1 MDPTPLARLSVVA
14 MASEVLVDSVYFT
27 TPDHH
32 LSLPWTDDS
41 FRRIAKASS
50 QWSTGQ
56 VSGPVVVLWSQWTMI
71 NLRRGLYWL
80 GIAELTE
87 RSRLWEGG
95 ARLLL
100 RLQQQRPSEATS
112 SSPRALGQESGGL
125 LCGRRVLDR
134 SSKLS
139 GPQSLGD
146 L

>member
-1 MDPTPLARLSVVA
+1 MRSLLT
-14 MASEVLVDSVYFT
+14 VYFT

-95 ARLLL
+95 ASLLL
-100 RLQQQRPSEATS
+100 RLQQQRPFH
-112 SSPRALGQESGGL
+112 RL
-125 LCGRRVLDR
+125 LRIASQG
-134 SSKLS
+134 K
-139 GPQSLGD
+139 
-146 L
+146 